1 MAANHNETLVSQE
14 IYPNLFLF
22 DDDVTKLMII
32 VELIVASVRNIHGKK
47 PVQDFLEEPL
57 LAFVKN
63 FAIFKLVLES
73 LFNKVVGHQ
82 SSNFIKKKLQH
93 RCFPVDIAKI

>member
-1 MAANHNETLVSQE
+1 MAANHNETLVSHE

-47 PVQDFLEEPL
+47 PV
-57 LAFVKN
+57 
-63 FAIFKLVLES
+63 
-73 LFNKVVGHQ
+73 
-82 SSNFIKKKLQH
+82 
-93 RCFPVDIAKI
+93 